1 MNLSDKQR
9 EIVEAPVGHLLV
21 LATAGSGKT
30 RVLTER
36 VRFLLERDPLDG
48 VLALT
53 FTNKAA
59 DEMRERLEGI
69 EDFDRRTFVGT
80 IHSFAQSIVEKH
92 GRHIGYDQMPH
103 IFERDEDRGRFVVEA
118 VNAYAPGVQEASASY
133 GDSGKQ
139 ELVRVAEWLGK
150 ISQLKRSLYT
160 DEQIEAHYPSDNT
173 LLIFREYN
181 ALLRQQG
188 GVDFDDLLVLAYRI
202 LTEMPSVAGLY
213 ARSYPHVCIDEAQD
227 LNNAQY
233 QLLRAFCLNRA
244 ESLLMV
250 GDPNQAIYDFNGSSA
265 DYMTQT
271 FVSDFQ
277 PIKYELLENYR
288 STKQVL
294 RLAVALKPGS
304 HDEDKAPLEGISEF
318 CAADDE
324 ADEARWICDHIQVLL
339 AKKTHREI
347 EGPIALEKMTV
358 LARNRYV
365 FKSLQEELDTR
376 GQAWYLKRG
385 PGAPI
390 FESTIGKML
399 DLALRVILNPQ
410 DTLHFHELLALMFQ
424 HLEAPV
430 TLDKLIDHCEN
441 LPEDENTGVD
451 SYVPLVIRLLKKEN
465 QNGDP
470 NLENV
475 LAPIRA
481 KLLVDKDAGFAKED
495 VELALN
501 DLEDFKAHWER
512 YVKSTPSAASLS
524 LTAFRNAMA
533 MGRTHP
539 DVAPNGLALSTV
551 HTMKGLEKDIVF
563 LMGMGQGTFPDYRA
577 VEAGGS
583 KLLEER
589 NNAYVAITRARRFIY
604 ISYPKIKQMPWGD
617 TWPQKPSVF
626 LKQMGLVMLGSGLD
640 K

>member
-1 MNLSDKQR
+1 MAELKMNLSPKQR
-9 EIVEAPVGHLLV
+9 EIVEAPVGHMLV

-36 VRFLLERDPLDG
+36 VRFLLERDRLDG

-59 DEMRERLEGI
+59 DEMRERLKGI
-69 EDFDRRTFVGT
+69 ENLDRRTFVGT
-80 IHSFAQSIVEKH
+80 IHGFAQSIIEKH
-92 GRHIGYDQMPH
+92 GRHIGYDRMPH
-103 IFERDEDRGRFVVEA
+103 IFERDEDRGRFIVEA

-133 GDSGKQ
+133 GGAGNQ
-139 ELVRVAEWLGK
+139 ERVRVAEWLGK

-233 QLLRAFCLNRA
+233 QLIRALCLSRA

-250 GDPNQAIYDFNGSSA
+250 GDPNQAIYGFNGSSA
-265 DYMTQT
+265 DYMTKL
-271 FVSDFQ
+271 FISDFR
-277 PIKYELLENYR
+277 PTTFKLLENYR

-304 HDEDKAPLEGISEF
+304 HDVGTAPLLGRAELY
-318 CAADDE
+318 AAEDE
-324 ADEARWICDHIQVLL
+324 SDEARWICDRIQELRDL
-339 AKKTHREI
+339 KTHPEI
-347 EGPIALEKMTV
+347 EGIITLEKMTV

-365 FKSLQEELDTR
+365 FKALQEELGTR
-376 GQAWYLKRG
+376 GLLSHLKRG
-385 PGAPI
+385 PGAPV
-390 FESTIGKML
+390 FESRVGRL
-399 DLALRVILNPQ
+399 VDLTLRVILNPL
-410 DTLHFHELLALMFQ
+410 DMLHFLELCSVLSID
-424 HLEAPV
+424 PV
-430 TLDKLIDHCEN
+430 EEVTADKILDRWATMLTVGTTE
-441 LPEDENTGVD
+441 LGP
-451 SYVPLVIRLLKKEN
+451 YVPTVINLMKQEN
-465 QNGDP
+465 QNNQP
-470 NLENV
+470 NLERV
-475 LAPIRA
+475 LAPIRT
-481 KLLVDKDAGFAKED
+481 KLIDGKDSGFAAEE
-495 VELALN
+495 VEPALN
-501 DLEDFKAHWER
+501 DLDDLRDHWDR
-512 YVKSTPSAASLS
+512 YVHDLPSAASLS

-533 MGRTHP
+533 MGKTHP
-539 DVAPNGLALSTV
+539 ETVPDGLALSTV

-577 VEAGGS
+577 VEAGGA
-583 KLLEER
+583 KLLEEK

-604 ISYPKIKQMPWGD
+604 ISYPKTKKMPWGNSR
-617 TWPQKPSVF
+617 PQQPSVF
-626 LKQMGLVMLGSGLD
+626 LKQMGLV
-640 K
+640 